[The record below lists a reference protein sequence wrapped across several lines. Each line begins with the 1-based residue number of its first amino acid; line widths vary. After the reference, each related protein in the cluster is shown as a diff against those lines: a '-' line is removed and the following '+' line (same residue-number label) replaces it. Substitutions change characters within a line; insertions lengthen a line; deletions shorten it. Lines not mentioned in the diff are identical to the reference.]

1 MTRLPPSS
9 LASVRNIPEPSGVWK
24 GMQRLVRFG
33 LVWAGVAVLAAG
45 PSALHAAAPHADAHP
60 GGASSPITYFAL
72 FGGAFLLLSF
82 VLILIGPRNDRR
94 R

>member
-1 MTRLPPSS
+1 
-9 LASVRNIPEPSGVWK
+9 
-24 GMQRLVRFG
+24 MQWLVRFG
-33 LVWAGVAVLAAG
+33 LAWVGVAARLGAPAQ
-45 PSALHAAAPHADAHP
+45 LHAAGLQPAPDP
-60 GGASSPITYFAL
+60 GGASSPIPSFALFAL